1 MADGPTGCGDLA
13 RGGFL
18 FAWNFGVTRSPV
30 LIEPERSTRPN
41 MTLSL
46 HW

>member
-1 MADGPTGCGDLA
+1 MADVPTGCGELA

-18 FAWNFGVTRSPV
+18 FAWYFSVTSSPV
-30 LIEPERSTRPN
+30 LMEAERSTRPN

-46 HW
+46 H